1 VASLFHRIV
10 VATAR
15 RVDYVL
21 PLMASP
27 ISKNKGNKL
36 ILTPG
41 FGYFITPV
49 PKFPDRPGREN
60 RVHFSYARDKTTDQ
74 AAPDC
79 PRGTQCLNVRIA
91 AAIGEP
97 GPAKRA
103 VATGCS
109 TPSVLN
115 ARQRILSHF
124 TASTKPITGRLKRP
138 VEADAE
144 SLQELL

>member
-1 VASLFHRIV
+1 LSQKGFTQNSQLKTQNAGYASCKENKILVTTGITDQYARIRFLDV
-10 VATAR
+10 T
-15 RVDYVL
+15 
-21 PLMASP
+21 
-27 ISKNKGNKL
+27 G
-36 ILTPG
+36 
-41 FGYFITPV
+41 
-49 PKFPDRPGREN
+49 EN

-115 ARQRILSHF
+115 ARQRTVSHF

>member
-1 VASLFHRIV
+1 MIEIPLSRREKPSRAGKSADNSSRSHRRKNENCPM
-10 VATAR
+10 ATAAR
-15 RVDYVL
+15 RDAQLLLSRCGMKANQYARIRFLDVT
-21 PLMASP
+21 
-27 ISKNKGNKL
+27 G
-36 ILTPG
+36 
-41 FGYFITPV
+41 
-49 PKFPDRPGREN
+49 EN

-115 ARQRILSHF
+115 ARQRTLSQSLHGIDK
-124 TASTKPITGRLKRP
+124 ADNGS
-138 VEADAE
+138 VEAA
-144 SLQELL
+144 S

>member
-1 VASLFHRIV
+1 MLAAVVRRCRCGSARKTPLHPERYYPHARIRVFHHSGLEIPGS
-10 VATAR
+10 AR
-15 RVDYVL
+15 EGKPR
-21 PLMASP
+21 S
-27 ISKNKGNKL
+27 
-36 ILTPG
+36 
-41 FGYFITPV
+41 
-49 PKFPDRPGREN
+49 
-60 RVHFSYARDKTTDQ
+60 FSYARDKTTDQ

-109 TPSVLN
+109 TPSVLT
-115 ARQRILSHF
+115 ARQRTVSHF
-124 TASTKPITGRLKRP
+124 TASTKPITGQLKRP

-144 SLQELL
+144 SSQELL

>member
-1 VASLFHRIV
+1 MWFPTGTSYGCKIGWREFDSAPEKRPC
-10 VATAR
+10 TPK
-15 RVDYVL
+15 DT
-21 PLMASP
+21 
-27 ISKNKGNKL
+27 

-41 FGYFITPV
+41 FGYSITPV

-91 AAIGEP
+91 AAIGGP

-115 ARQRILSHF
+115 ARQRTVSHF

>member
-1 VASLFHRIV
+1 MNTTKRSGRTCSRYSKTCA
-10 VATAR
+10 
-15 RVDYVL
+15 L
-21 PLMASP
+21 PLRTDKVLSMLFREAP
-27 ISKNKGNKL
+27 

-41 FGYFITPV
+41 FGYSITPV
-49 PKFPDRPGREN
+49 SKFPDRPGREN

-115 ARQRILSHF
+115 ARQRTLSQSLHGIDK
-124 TASTKPITGRLKRP
+124 ADNGS
-138 VEADAE
+138 VEAA
-144 SLQELL
+144 S